1 MQYAFHDFIGNIGL
15 VLLLGTYLLLQMDK
29 IDSGR
34 LSYSLLNALASLCIG
49 ISLLFAFNMS
59 AFLVEAF
66 WLIISLYGIIK
77 CLLRRHA
84 RVQNALGAARHG
96 GTVCRSPAGGKNPPG
111 RRPYR
116 PEAPASRNGGVRPG
130 DDTARPPAIPV
141 ALSFGTIPLLSRHAV
156 SALSQG
162 LAACRRPAPLSRSGR
177 REGPEGMSMVGS
189 RHCRTGDS

>member
-77 CLLRRHA
+77 CLRRRYA
-84 RVQNALGAARHG
+84 REQNAHGAERH
-96 GTVCRSPAGGKNPPG
+96 
-111 RRPYR
+111 
-116 PEAPASRNGGVRPG
+116 
-130 DDTARPPAIPV
+130 
-141 ALSFGTIPLLSRHAV
+141 
-156 SALSQG
+156 
-162 LAACRRPAPLSRSGR
+162 
-177 REGPEGMSMVGS
+177 
-189 RHCRTGDS
+189 